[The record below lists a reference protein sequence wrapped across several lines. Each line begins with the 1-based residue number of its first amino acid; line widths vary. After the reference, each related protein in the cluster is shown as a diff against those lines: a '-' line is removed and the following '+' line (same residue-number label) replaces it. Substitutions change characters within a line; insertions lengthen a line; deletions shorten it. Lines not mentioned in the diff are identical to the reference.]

1 MLNRN
6 SGLLPRFVANDKRQ
20 VCVPQ
25 ANEKDVALAT
35 QLIDKYFKADH
46 GNYVRPLNIVI
57 CSSNTRAA
65 KAVAEKITAG
75 QESVFRGDES
85 DTGDSLGN
93 LVEQYRII
101 VLDLLNESF
110 GVECPYML
118 GKCGV
123 LIWMICPGEE
133 ADKLDADC
141 RIDVQEMSLSEKRWK
156 LKKST
161 GLPFCVVDALL
172 NGKKDVWQ
180 IEEMLQLVLTK
191 PYQPKDLSF
200 IGELFEVELT
210 ERDWVETAEDGQ
222 VEKEPSF
229 LNEGAKTI

>member
-57 CSSNTRAA
+57 CSSNARAA

-75 QESVFRGDES
+75 QESVFRGDGS

-101 VLDLLNESF
+101 VLDLF
-110 GVECPYML
+110 
-118 GKCGV
+118 
-123 LIWMICPGEE
+123 
-133 ADKLDADC
+133 D
-141 RIDVQEMSLSEKRWK
+141 
-156 LKKST
+156 
-161 GLPFCVVDALL
+161 
-172 NGKKDVWQ
+172 
-180 IEEMLQLVLTK
+180 
-191 PYQPKDLSF
+191 
-200 IGELFEVELT
+200 
-210 ERDWVETAEDGQ
+210 
-222 VEKEPSF
+222 
-229 LNEGAKTI
+229 